1 MRTYL
6 SRIVVLL
13 YFLSLFFFLRR
24 IDATVETSN
33 SLFYFNLMAYFALF
47 AFSYKRLRK
56 ERKLLGLFVTEGIL
70 LSLIILYR
78 GTLAGASLV
87 PFFSVNLQLLICY
100 GASLKRLDYLAIF
113 VLTLLSAFYFSVHNV
128 MDLNGNNVG
137 FIWICLGIYLILL
150 IPADRFV
157 NYVIIGLIFAVVSGF
172 VLMSESRSS
181 LLAFLLFFIAKLLPL
196 SFFRNRRLYKLA
208 CLALT
213 FGSLLYMQ
221 LYILLYL
228 SPIDMNQIFSFLPST
243 KDFFSGRQII
253 WMAAHS
259 LLYESPLTG
268 VGGVYE
274 LLDSELDELHNSVLC
289 LYFFFGYI
297 VATLMLILMNRI
309 LFEASLYIYK
319 NNYVKDGV
327 MAFLA
332 FLLLGFNENTVIA
345 FSICFLSIFIAYSE
359 INKYKYSQS

>member
-1 MRTYL
+1 
-6 SRIVVLL
+6 
-13 YFLSLFFFLRR
+13 
-24 IDATVETSN
+24 
-33 SLFYFNLMAYFALF
+33 
-47 AFSYKRLRK
+47 
-56 ERKLLGLFVTEGIL
+56 
-70 LSLIILYR
+70 
-78 GTLAGASLV
+78 
-87 PFFSVNLQLLICY
+87 
-100 GASLKRLDYLAIF
+100 
-113 VLTLLSAFYFSVHNV
+113 
-128 MDLNGNNVG
+128 
-137 FIWICLGIYLILL
+137 
-150 IPADRFV
+150 
-157 NYVIIGLIFAVVSGF
+157 
-172 VLMSESRSS
+172 
-181 LLAFLLFFIAKLLPL
+181 
-196 SFFRNRRLYKLA
+196 
-208 CLALT
+208 
-213 FGSLLYMQ
+213 
-221 LYILLYL
+221 
-228 SPIDMNQIFSFLPST
+228 MNQIFSFLPST

-345 FSICFLSIFIAYSE
+345 FSICFLSLFIAYSE